1 MNPEK
6 EKFRFWFKILVT
18 VAILSLC
25 VIRFNWICI
34 AVKELYQIV
43 QPFLIG
49 GLIAFVLNIPM
60 RKIEN
65 TLFAKA
71 KGKFA
76 GKVKRPVSI
85 ILTLIMLVLVL
96 SVLFLIIVP
105 QIVETAASLPEQ
117 IKDFYYSSL
126 AWILAMMQK
135 YPDITETLTLE
146 IQKIMEMEID
156 WQKVVSSVTDFFFNG
171 IGGSFIKN
179 TFSVAGK
186 IGGGVVNGVI
196 SIIFSIYLLTQKEKL
211 ANQGK
216 RILSAF
222 LSEKTYGYAMRVI
235 SLLAT
240 NFSNFIAGQCIEAV
254 ILGLM
259 IMIPMLI
266 LGFDYALLVGVLV
279 GFTSLIPV
287 VGAFIGCGVG
297 AFLFLLQDPITALW
311 FILLFL
317 IVQQIEGNLIYPYVV
332 GNSVGLPS
340 LWILAAITIG
350 GSLMGV
356 AGMLFFIP
364 LFSTGYI
371 LLRDSVNERNALKAW
386 ARNAWKTNYLPKSVQ
401 EMEEKKAKQGP
412 FAALAKN
419 KKSTVRVNN
428 AERVAEEPVQKVQPE
443 EKKTTTATVQTNTK
457 RHSGSKKRKRS

>member
-1 MNPEK
+1 MNPERD
-6 EKFRFWFKILVT
+6 KFRFWFKILLT
-18 VAILSLC
+18 VAVLSLC
-25 VIRFNWICI
+25 VIRFDWLCF
-34 AVKELYQIV
+34 AVRELYHIV

-60 RKIEN
+60 RKIER
-65 TLFAKA
+65 TLFGKA
-71 KGKFA
+71 ENKIISKL
-76 GKVKRPVSI
+76 KRPVSI
-85 ILTLIMLVLVL
+85 VLTLILLVLVL
-96 SVLFLIIVP
+96 AVMFLIVVP
-105 QIVETAASLPEQ
+105 QVVETAAVLPEQ
-117 IKDFYYSSL
+117 IKNFYYSSL
-126 AWILAMMQK
+126 EWILMMMQK

-146 IQKIMEMEID
+146 IQKIMEKEID

-179 TFSVAGK
+179 TFSFAGK
-186 IGGGVVNGVI
+186 IGGGVVNAVI

-211 ANQGK
+211 GNQGK

-222 LSEKTYGYAMRVI
+222 LSEKAYGYTMRVI
-235 SLLAT
+235 TLLGT

-287 VGAFIGCGVG
+287 VGAFIGCGIG

-311 FILLFL
+311 FVLLFL

-340 LWILAAITIG
+340 LWILAAITVG

-371 LLRDSVNERNALKAW
+371 LLRESVNERNAVKAW
-386 ARNAWKTNYLPKSVQ
+386 ARNAWRTNYLPKSVQ
-401 EMEEKKAKQGP
+401 DAEEKKGQQGP
-412 FAALAKN
+412 FAFLHHG
-419 KKSTVRVNN
+419 KKQK
-428 AERVAEEPVQKVQPE
+428 EKEVATQHVKKETHVMEQKEPVGQISQVKTEPKPVQ
-443 EKKTTTATVQTNTK
+443 
-457 RHSGSKKRKRS
+457 RRKRKRK

>member
-1 MNPEK
+1 MNPERD
-6 EKFRFWFKILVT
+6 KFRFWFKILLT
-18 VAILSLC
+18 VAVLSLC
-25 VIRFNWICI
+25 VIRFDWLCF
-34 AVKELYQIV
+34 AVRELYHIV

-60 RKIEN
+60 RKIER
-65 TLFAKA
+65 TLFGKA
-71 KGKFA
+71 ENKIINKL
-76 GKVKRPVSI
+76 KRPVSI
-85 ILTLIMLVLVL
+85 VLTLILLVLVL
-96 SVLFLIIVP
+96 AVMFLIVVP
-105 QIVETAASLPEQ
+105 QVVETAAVLPEQ
-117 IKDFYYSSL
+117 IKNFYYSSL
-126 AWILAMMQK
+126 EWILMMMQK

-146 IQKIMEMEID
+146 IQKIMEKEID

-179 TFSVAGK
+179 TFSFAGK
-186 IGGGVVNGVI
+186 IGGGVVNAVI

-211 ANQGK
+211 GNQGK

-222 LSEKTYGYAMRVI
+222 LSEKAYGYTMRVI
-235 SLLAT
+235 TLLGT

-287 VGAFIGCGVG
+287 VGAFIGCGIG

-311 FILLFL
+311 FVLLFL

-340 LWILAAITIG
+340 LWILAAITVG

-371 LLRDSVNERNALKAW
+371 LLRESVNERNAVKAW
-386 ARNAWKTNYLPKSVQ
+386 ARNAWRTNYLPKSVQ
-401 EMEEKKAKQGP
+401 DAEEKKGQQGP
-412 FAALAKN
+412 FAFLHHG
-419 KKSTVRVNN
+419 KKQK
-428 AERVAEEPVQKVQPE
+428 EKEVATQHVKKETHVMEQKEPVGQISQVKTEPKPVQ
-443 EKKTTTATVQTNTK
+443 
-457 RHSGSKKRKRS
+457 RRKRKRK

>member
-1 MNPEK
+1 MNPERD
-6 EKFRFWFKILVT
+6 KFRFWFKILLT
-18 VAILSLC
+18 VAVLSLC
-25 VIRFNWICI
+25 VIRFDWLCF
-34 AVKELYQIV
+34 AVRELYHIV

-60 RKIEN
+60 RKIER
-65 TLFAKA
+65 TLFGKA
-71 KGKFA
+71 ENKIINKL
-76 GKVKRPVSI
+76 KRPVSI
-85 ILTLIMLVLVL
+85 VLTLILLVLVL
-96 SVLFLIIVP
+96 AVMFLIVVP
-105 QIVETAASLPEQ
+105 QVVETAAVLPEQ
-117 IKDFYYSSL
+117 IKNFYYSSL
-126 AWILAMMQK
+126 EWILMMMQK

-146 IQKIMEMEID
+146 IQKIMEKEID

-179 TFSVAGK
+179 TFSFAGK
-186 IGGGVVNGVI
+186 IGGGVVNAVI

-211 ANQGK
+211 GNQGK

-222 LSEKTYGYAMRVI
+222 LSEKAYGYTMRVI
-235 SLLAT
+235 TLLGT

-287 VGAFIGCGVG
+287 VGAFIGCGIG

-311 FILLFL
+311 FVLLFL

-340 LWILAAITIG
+340 LWILAAITVG

-371 LLRDSVNERNALKAW
+371 LLRESVNERNAVNAW
-386 ARNAWKTNYLPKSVQ
+386 ARNAWQTNYLPKSVQ
-401 EMEEKKAKQGP
+401 DAEEKKGQQGP
-412 FAALAKN
+412 FAFLHHG
-419 KKSTVRVNN
+419 KKQK
-428 AERVAEEPVQKVQPE
+428 EKEVATQHVKKETHVMEQKEPVGQISQVKTEPKPVQ
-443 EKKTTTATVQTNTK
+443 
-457 RHSGSKKRKRS
+457 RRKRKRK

>member
-1 MNPEK
+1 MNPERD
-6 EKFRFWFKILVT
+6 KFRFWFKILLT
-18 VAILSLC
+18 VAVLSLC
-25 VIRFNWICI
+25 VIRFDWLCF
-34 AVKELYQIV
+34 AVKELYHIV

-60 RKIEN
+60 RKIER
-65 TLFAKA
+65 TLFGKA
-71 KGKFA
+71 ENKIISKL
-76 GKVKRPVSI
+76 KRPVSI
-85 ILTLIMLVLVL
+85 ALTLILLVLVL
-96 SVLFLIIVP
+96 AVMFLIVVP
-105 QIVETAASLPEQ
+105 QVVETAAVLPEQ
-117 IKDFYYSSL
+117 IKNFYYSSL
-126 AWILAMMQK
+126 EWILMMMQK

-146 IQKIMEMEID
+146 IQKIMEKEID

-179 TFSVAGK
+179 TFSFAGK
-186 IGGGVVNGVI
+186 IGGGVVNAVI

-211 ANQGK
+211 GNQGK

-222 LSEKTYGYAMRVI
+222 LSEKAYGYTMRVI
-235 SLLAT
+235 TLLGT

-287 VGAFIGCGVG
+287 VGAFIGCGIG

-311 FILLFL
+311 FVLLFL

-340 LWILAAITIG
+340 LWILAAITVG

-356 AGMLFFIP
+356 TGMLFFIP

-371 LLRDSVNERNALKAW
+371 LLRESVNERNAVKAW
-386 ARNAWKTNYLPKSVQ
+386 ARNAWRTNYLPKSVQ
-401 EMEEKKAKQGP
+401 DAEVKKGQQGP
-412 FAALAKN
+412 FAFLHHG
-419 KKSTVRVNN
+419 KKQK
-428 AERVAEEPVQKVQPE
+428 EKEVATQHVKKETHVMEQKEPVGQISQVKTEPKPVQ
-443 EKKTTTATVQTNTK
+443 
-457 RHSGSKKRKRS
+457 RRKRKRK

>member
-1 MNPEK
+1 MNPERD
-6 EKFRFWFKILVT
+6 KFRFWFKILLT
-18 VAILSLC
+18 VAVLSLC
-25 VIRFNWICI
+25 VIRFDWLCF
-34 AVKELYQIV
+34 AVRELYHIV

-60 RKIEN
+60 RKIER
-65 TLFAKA
+65 TLFGKA
-71 KGKFA
+71 ENKIINKL
-76 GKVKRPVSI
+76 KRPVSI
-85 ILTLIMLVLVL
+85 VLTLILLVLVL
-96 SVLFLIIVP
+96 AVMFLIVVP
-105 QIVETAASLPEQ
+105 QVVETAAVLPEQ
-117 IKDFYYSSL
+117 IKNFYYSSL
-126 AWILAMMQK
+126 EWILMMMQK

-146 IQKIMEMEID
+146 IQKIMEKEID

-179 TFSVAGK
+179 TFSFAGK
-186 IGGGVVNGVI
+186 IGGGVVNAVI

-211 ANQGK
+211 GNQGK

-222 LSEKTYGYAMRVI
+222 LSEKAYGYTMRVI
-235 SLLAT
+235 TLLGT

-287 VGAFIGCGVG
+287 VGAFIGCGIG

-311 FILLFL
+311 FVLLFL

-340 LWILAAITIG
+340 LWILAAITVG

-371 LLRDSVNERNALKAW
+371 LLRESVNERNAVNAW
-386 ARNAWKTNYLPKSVQ
+386 ARNAWRTNYLPKSVQ
-401 EMEEKKAKQGP
+401 DAEEKKGQQGP
-412 FAALAKN
+412 FAFLHHG
-419 KKSTVRVNN
+419 KKQK
-428 AERVAEEPVQKVQPE
+428 EKEVATQHVKKETHVMEQKEPVGQISQVKTEPKPVQ
-443 EKKTTTATVQTNTK
+443 
-457 RHSGSKKRKRS
+457 RRKRKRK

>member
-1 MNPEK
+1 MNPERD
-6 EKFRFWFKILVT
+6 KFRFWFKILLT
-18 VAILSLC
+18 VAVLSLC
-25 VIRFNWICI
+25 VIRFDWLCF
-34 AVKELYQIV
+34 AVRELYHIV

-60 RKIEN
+60 RKIER
-65 TLFAKA
+65 TLFGKA
-71 KGKFA
+71 ENKIINKL
-76 GKVKRPVSI
+76 KRPVSI
-85 ILTLIMLVLVL
+85 VLTLILLVLVL
-96 SVLFLIIVP
+96 AVMFLIVVP
-105 QIVETAASLPEQ
+105 QVVETAAVLPEQ
-117 IKDFYYSSL
+117 IKNFYYSSL
-126 AWILAMMQK
+126 EWILMMMQK

-146 IQKIMEMEID
+146 IQKIMEKEID

-179 TFSVAGK
+179 TFSFAGK
-186 IGGGVVNGVI
+186 IGGGVVNAVI

-211 ANQGK
+211 GNQGK

-222 LSEKTYGYAMRVI
+222 LSEKAYGYTMRVI
-235 SLLAT
+235 TLLGT

-287 VGAFIGCGVG
+287 VGAFIGCGIG

-311 FILLFL
+311 FVLLFL

-340 LWILAAITIG
+340 LWILAAITVG

-356 AGMLFFIP
+356 TGMLFFIP

-371 LLRDSVNERNALKAW
+371 LLRESVNERNAVKAW
-386 ARNAWKTNYLPKSVQ
+386 ARNAWRTNYLPKSVQ
-401 EMEEKKAKQGP
+401 DAEVKKGQQGP
-412 FAALAKN
+412 FAFLHHG
-419 KKSTVRVNN
+419 KKQK
-428 AERVAEEPVQKVQPE
+428 EKEVATQHVKKETHVMEQKEPVGQISQVKTEPKPVQ
-443 EKKTTTATVQTNTK
+443 
-457 RHSGSKKRKRS
+457 RRKRKRK